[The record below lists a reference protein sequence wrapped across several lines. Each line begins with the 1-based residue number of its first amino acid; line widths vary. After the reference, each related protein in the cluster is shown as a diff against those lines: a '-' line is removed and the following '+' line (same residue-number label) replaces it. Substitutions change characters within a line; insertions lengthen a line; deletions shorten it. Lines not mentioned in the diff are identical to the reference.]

1 MTRIIIILICALGI
15 AYYTVQIYSLKDT
28 ISLTRS
34 APETKSS
41 AKPVAKQTAQPK
53 MQFQFTM
60 ESTDV
65 DLIEGCRQLFRD
77 DDKLQLQV
85 DPKQTNKAIL
95 KAERNFDAKD
105 LEVTLKF
112 RRSLLD
118 KGCLQKDSD
127 VFAIKVVG

>member
-34 APETKSS
+34 APETKSP
-41 AKPVAKQTAQPK
+41 AKTVAKQNAQPK

-95 KAERNFDAKD
+95 KAERNFDAED

>member
-41 AKPVAKQTAQPK
+41 AKPVAKQTVQPK

>member
-41 AKPVAKQTAQPK
+41 AKTVAKQTAQPK

>member
-85 DPKQTNKAIL
+85 DFVKVSVWS
-95 KAERNFDAKD
+95 
-105 LEVTLKF
+105 EVIMSFPLGIFYYK
-112 RRSLLD
+112 
-118 KGCLQKDSD
+118 
-127 VFAIKVVG
+127 

>member
-1 MTRIIIILICALGI
+1 
-15 AYYTVQIYSLKDT
+15 
-28 ISLTRS
+28 
-34 APETKSS
+34 
-41 AKPVAKQTAQPK
+41 

>member
-41 AKPVAKQTAQPK
+41 AKTVAKQNAQPK

>member
-34 APETKSS
+34 VPETKSS
-41 AKPVAKQTAQPK
+41 AKPVDKQTVQPK